1 MTAATP
7 GVEDD
12 VRAIEAI
19 IARQFGSLNWNEATT
34 ADWPAF
40 AADFL
45 PGATLYPAARPA
57 TMQTVDGFVERMKGL
72 AQTSLRT
79 FGERVLGTKVHV
91 FGNVAVALGACEI
104 TENGTK
110 VVRGVEALLLV
121 KDGGRWRIVSQAW
134 DVERDGNAVPDALIA
149 PKR

>member
-1 MTAATP
+1 MTASASAI
-7 GVEDD
+7 EDD
-12 VRAIEAI
+12 VCAIEAI
-19 IARQFGSLNWNEATT
+19 VARQFASLNWNAATT

-57 TMQTVDGFVERMKGL
+57 AMQTVDGFVERMKGL
-72 AQTSLRT
+72 AQTSLGT
-79 FGERVLGTKVHV
+79 FGERVLGTRVRV

-110 VVRGVEALLLV
+110 VVRGVEAMLLV

-134 DVERDGNAVPDALIA
+134 DVERDGTSVPDDLIA
-149 PKR
+149 PTR